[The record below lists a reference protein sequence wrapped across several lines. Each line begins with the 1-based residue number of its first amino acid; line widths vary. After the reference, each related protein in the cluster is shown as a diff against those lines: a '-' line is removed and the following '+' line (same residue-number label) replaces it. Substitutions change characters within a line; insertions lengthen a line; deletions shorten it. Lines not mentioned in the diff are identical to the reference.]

1 MSSYHIRNEQTGNL
15 YISYGSK
22 AFAQGDK
29 YGGLLFT
36 PKKQY
41 GKSSTEDTFFYKVL
55 HTSFVHSPIILLN
68 FAISASRKTIFR

>member
-1 MSSYHIRNEQTGNL
+1 M
-15 YISYGSK
+15 
-22 AFAQGDK
+22 
-29 YGGLLFT
+29 LFT